1 MTEHTAVHKVYN
13 VVFDIYIYIYSE
25 LITTI
30 YCEQL
35 DYIVC
40 AKIADVGSAFSQDP
54 VQPCP
59 TLHTTPLS
67 LKSFDEWRC
76 QRLSG

>member
-1 MTEHTAVHKVYN
+1 MTEHTAVHEVYS
-13 VVFDIYIYIYSE
+13 VVFDIYIYSE

-40 AKIADVGSAFSQDP
+40 AKIADVGSAF
-54 VQPCP
+54 
-59 TLHTTPLS
+59 
-67 LKSFDEWRC
+67 
-76 QRLSG
+76 